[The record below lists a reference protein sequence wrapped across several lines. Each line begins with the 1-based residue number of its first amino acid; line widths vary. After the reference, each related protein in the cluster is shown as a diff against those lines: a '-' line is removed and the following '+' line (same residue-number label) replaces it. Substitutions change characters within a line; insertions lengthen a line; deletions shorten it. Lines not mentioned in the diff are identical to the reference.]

1 MTAFVMLIALVLTV
15 NEIDK
20 TFDAS
25 KINAV
30 VVCNAVVISGAND
43 LICDSYSAVEV
54 YNTIEELNVR
64 DTQ

>member
-1 MTAFVMLIALVLTV
+1 VLTV